1 MARYSATGGSDFT
14 PVPAGAHV
22 AVCTMVADI
31 GIQPSQFYEPK
42 RKVVFRFELPNERTE
57 YTDKDGNKRSGPM
70 VVYDTLTASMNGKA
84 NLRAMLEGWRGRKF
98 TDAEAGD
105 FDTRS
110 VLGKACML
118 SIVHNE
124 KGEKTYAN
132 IAAVMPLPKGTNAP
146 EPENEPLYYDEEDV
160 KSYDKLPEW
169 VRKKISEQVA
179 APTKD
184 SVDDHL
190 EQEAASRG
198 AFHDDPIP
206 FAPLTKRHWV

>member
-1 MARYSATGGSDFT
+1 VAKYSATGGQDFV

-57 YTDKDGNKRSGPM
+57 YTDKDGNKRNGPM

-98 TDAEAGD
+98 TDDEASE
-105 FDTRS
+105 FDTRN
-110 VLGKACML
+110 VLGKSCML

-132 IAAVMPLPKGTNAP
+132 IAAVMPLPKGTNSP
-146 EPENEPLYYDEEDV
+146 EAEGKVMYYDEDDA
-160 KSYDKLPEW
+160 KSYDDLPEW
-169 VRKKISEQVA
+169 VRKKIDAQH
-179 APTKD
+179 APTPRET
-184 SVDDHL
+184 VEDHL
-190 EQEAASRG
+190 EQEASSRG

-206 FAPLTKRHWV
+206 FAPLCKRGWV